1 MEVLAEVVRN
11 LLVIIIISSFLEM
24 LLPEGNTRPFVRFA
38 VGLFVLIAILTPS
51 LNYLYDDVSFS
62 VSAWDDSL
70 QGYDTEYATRTGARI
85 QEQIKGQSDSLLQ
98 EKLEEQVSAVA
109 ILVPGVDDV
118 QAELTLDQNGNPRRL
133 GLIVQ
138 SSGSIATDGIR
149 PVEVWAEAETENNRD
164 KAEITSKMTKIISN
178 LYGLKAEDIEIVFE
192 GS

>member
-1 MEVLAEVVRN
+1 MEVLAEIVRN
-11 LLVIIIISSFLEM
+11 LLVMIIIASFLEM

-51 LNYLYDDVSFS
+51 LHYLYDDVSFP
-62 VSAWDDSL
+62 VSAWDDSWP
-70 QGYDTEYATRTGARI
+70 GYDNEYVTGTGARI
-85 QEQIKGQSDSLLQ
+85 QEQIKGQSDLLLQ

-133 GLIVQ
+133 GLVVQ
-138 SSGSIATDGIR
+138 SSGPIKTDGIR
-149 PVEVWAEAETENNRD
+149 PVEVWAGAETEADLD
-164 KAEITSKMTKIISN
+164 KAEITSKMIKIITN
-178 LYGLKAEDIEIVFE
+178 LYGLEAQDIEIVFE

>member
-1 MEVLAEVVRN
+1 MEVLAEIVRN
-11 LLVIIIISSFLEM
+11 LLVIIIIASFLEM

-51 LNYLYDDVSFS
+51 LNYLYDDVSFP
-62 VSAWDDSL
+62 VSAWDDSWP
-70 QGYDTEYATRTGARI
+70 GYDNEYVTGTGARI
-85 QEQIKGQSDSLLQ
+85 QEQIKGQSDLLLQ

-133 GLIVQ
+133 GLVVQ
-138 SSGSIATDGIR
+138 SSGPIKTDGIQ
-149 PVEVWAEAETENNRD
+149 PVQVWAGAEPEADLD
-164 KAEITSKMTKIISN
+164 KAEITSKMIKIITN
-178 LYGLKAEDIEIVFE
+178 LYGLEAQDIEIVFE